1 MKKSVL
7 FILIIFLSFQTF
19 AKENNQEKQTLK
31 IIASTS
37 WTAAFADLAGLDS
50 ISVIAP
56 VNLRH
61 PPEYEITVS
70 DIKKIMES
78 DIFIYAGFERMMQTL
93 GNSVGNTKMIKID
106 CDNSVETVLKS
117 SQKIAEICGTQNE
130 RDKRVKKYL
139 SFIEESSNIL
149 EKKNLKNA
157 KIFVNKNQRFLAK
170 EFGFDTTNLFGPG
183 LVTASQIQTA
193 KDGEFIFIIDNIH
206 NPVGKP
212 LAEVSPNSKYILW
225 RNFPQK
231 VEKDA
236 LLHVVQENFKN
247 LEIFD

>member
-1 MKKSVL
+1 MKKFIP

-19 AKENNQEKQTLK
+19 ANGKNQEKQTLK
-31 IIASTS
+31 IVASTS

-56 VNLRH
+56 ANLRH

-93 GNSVGNTKMIKID
+93 GDSVGNTKMIKID
-106 CDNSVETVLKS
+106 CDNSVETVLKN
-117 SQKIAEICGTQNE
+117 SQKIAEICGTQRE
-130 RDKRVKKYL
+130 RDKRVKRYL

-206 NPVGKP
+206 NSVGKP

-247 LEIFD
+247 LELFD

>member
-1 MKKSVL
+1 MKKFIL

-19 AKENNQEKQTLK
+19 ADGKNQKKQTLK
-31 IIASTS
+31 IVASTS

-56 VNLRH
+56 ANLHH

-70 DIKKIMES
+70 DIKKIMKS

-93 GNSVGNTKMIKID
+93 GDSVENTKMIKID

-117 SQKIAEICGTQNE
+117 SQKIAEICGTQSE

-149 EKKNLKNA
+149 EKRNLKNA

-170 EFGFDTTNLFGPG
+170 EFGFNTTNLFGPG

-193 KDGEFIFIIDNIH
+193 KDEEFIFIIDNIH

>member
-1 MKKSVL
+1 MKKFIL

-19 AKENNQEKQTLK
+19 ANGKNQKKQTLK
-31 IIASTS
+31 IVASTS

-56 VNLRH
+56 ANLRH

-93 GNSVGNTKMIKID
+93 GDSVENTKMIKID

-117 SQKIAEICGTQNE
+117 SQKIAEICGTQRE

-139 SFIEESSNIL
+139 FFIEESSNIL
-149 EKKNLKNA
+149 EKKNLKNT

-170 EFGFDTTNLFGPG
+170 EFGFNTTNLFGPG

-193 KDGEFIFIIDNIH
+193 KDEEFIFIIDNIH

-247 LEIFD
+247 LELFD

>member
-1 MKKSVL
+1 MKKFIL

-19 AKENNQEKQTLK
+19 ADGKNQKKQTLK
-31 IIASTS
+31 IVASTS

-50 ISVIAP
+50 ISVISPA
-56 VNLRH
+56 NLRH

-70 DIKKIMES
+70 DIKKIMKS

-93 GNSVGNTKMIKID
+93 GDSVENTKMIKID

-117 SQKIAEICGTQNE
+117 SQKIAEICGTQSE

-139 SFIEESSNIL
+139 SFIDESSNIL
-149 EKKNLKNA
+149 EKRNLKNA

-170 EFGFDTTNLFGPG
+170 EFGFNTTNLFGPG

-193 KDGEFIFIIDNIH
+193 KDEEFIFIIDNIH

-247 LEIFD
+247 LKIFD